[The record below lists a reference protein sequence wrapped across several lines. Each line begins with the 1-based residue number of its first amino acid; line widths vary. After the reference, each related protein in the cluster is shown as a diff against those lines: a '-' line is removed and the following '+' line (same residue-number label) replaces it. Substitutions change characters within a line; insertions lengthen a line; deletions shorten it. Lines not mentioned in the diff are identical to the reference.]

1 MRYIIVSFFLLTYGF
16 CQAQVDS
23 VYVSDSFADS
33 AKVYFSIP
41 KSEKVLIGIYNKLG
55 ANISTIINDS
65 TLHKGAHTLYIHG
78 ENLDPGTYIVGFILG
93 NKQIVRQMQ
102 KEASPTSTAAVP
114 PTTSGKKPLRCTPNP
129 SKDSL
134 YIPVSGFK
142 NIYILTLSGQVV
154 KYITSEVNTI
164 PIKDVPPG
172 NYIVRING
180 ADTKQVLS
188 DYIMVLK

>member
-1 MRYIIVSFFLLTYGF
+1 MRYIIVSFLILSFGF
-16 CQAQVDS
+16 SRAQVDS
-23 VYVSDSFADS
+23 IYVADSFKDS

-55 ANISTIINDS
+55 ANVATIINDS
-65 TLHKGAHTLYIHG
+65 TLHRGAHTVYIHG
-78 ENLDPGTYIVGFILG
+78 QGLEAGTYIAGFIFG
-93 NKQIVRQMQ
+93 NKQIIHQIQ
-102 KEASPTSTAAVP
+102 KENSPITAVAVP
-114 PTTSGKKPLRCTPNP
+114 AVTPSKKPLRCSPNP
-129 SKDSL
+129 TRDSL
-134 YIPVSGFK
+134 YIPIDGFK
-142 NIYILTLSGQVV
+142 NIYILTLSDQVV

-172 NYIVRING
+172 NYIVRVNG

>member
-1 MRYIIVSFFLLTYGF
+1 MRYIIVSFFVLSYGF

-23 VYVSDSFADS
+23 VYVSDSFTDS

-55 ANISTIINDS
+55 ANVATIINDS
-65 TLHKGAHTLYIHG
+65 TIHKGAHTLYIHG
-78 ENLDPGTYIVGFILG
+78 QGLEAGTYIAGFIFG
-93 NKQIVRQMQ
+93 NKQIVHQIL
-102 KEASPTSTAAVP
+102 KENSPTSTVISP
-114 PTTSGKKPLRCTPNP
+114 IVTSSKKPLRCSPNP
-129 SKDSL
+129 TRDSL
-134 YIPVSGFK
+134 YIPVNGFK